1 MPAPTALLRAHN
13 SREGEEPSAYT
24 NTKGAG
30 DIEILV
36 TTLKANACFILVG
49 DATAD
54 FCLDLSAAPTAD
66 LETFETHTEHAY
78 HTEPPSRIEN
88 RKIPIPPHRFS
99 PLRSSWPSLYPPLVQ
114 HLKLQVRMNI
124 KNRTVELRTSRHTT
138 DLGALQKGEDFVK
151 AFALGFDAAD
161 AVALLRLDDLYAT

>member
-1 MPAPTALLRAHN
+1 MPAPTALLRAQN
-13 SREGEEPSAYT
+13 GREGEEASAYT
-24 NTKGAG
+24 NTKGASH
-30 DIEILV
+30 IEMLV
-36 TTLKANACFILVG
+36 TTLKTDACILVG

-66 LETFETHTEHAY
+66 FETSETHTEHTY
-78 HTEPPSRIEN
+78 HTELPSRIEN